1 MKNNKN
7 IKNIFSILF
16 ILFPAICFS
25 QTIHKIM
32 QIGDSLEALD
42 GEIQSNINLSNDDF
56 KNRCKYVN
64 DRCKY
69 VKDICKINS
78 PPLKEIE
85 NQKFT
90 AYFLYH
96 DSG

>member
-7 IKNIFSILF
+7 KNNIFSILF

-25 QTIHKIM
+25 DTILKIR
-32 QIGDSLEALD
+32 QIGDSLEPLD
-42 GEIQSNINLSNDDF
+42 GEIQSNINLSNVDF
-56 KNRCKYVN
+56 KN
-64 DRCKY
+64 RCKY

>member
-7 IKNIFSILF
+7 KNNIFSILF

-25 QTIHKIM
+25 DTILKIR
-32 QIGDSLEALD
+32 QIGDSLEPLD
-42 GEIQSNINLSNDDF
+42 GEIQSNINLSNVDF
-56 KNRCKYVN
+56 KNG
-64 DRCKY
+64 CKY

-85 NQKFT
+85 NQRST
-90 AYFLYH
+90 ACFLYH
-96 DSG
+96 DSE